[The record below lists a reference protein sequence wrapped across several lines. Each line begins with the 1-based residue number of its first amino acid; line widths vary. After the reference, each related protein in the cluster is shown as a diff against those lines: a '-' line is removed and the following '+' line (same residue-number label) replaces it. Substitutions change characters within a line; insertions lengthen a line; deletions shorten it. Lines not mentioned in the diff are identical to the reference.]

1 MKNPLDSIQTSAPD
15 QSLRSDVLIK
25 KSMIP
30 KLLCQELHLRDMFG
44 GHLNMTLVEFSK
56 VITHPKTLFCVI
68 AVVTSLMLTDPPGLR
83 YLLSVPLILLHW
95 FGGGFLV
102 LFFKHI
108 SLVCMAAISMRR
120 PQTTFYMPIFSV
132 IEFSLTLW
140 IAEQG
145 IGWLQGVDLSGLLL
159 GRYFQY
165 MFLFL
170 VIEALFTHFV
180 IPTLDIN
187 RPPAESQE
195 DQDDRHSTDTDRI
208 MIAGRSIRIEMVNH
222 IMSEEHY
229 LTVTLR
235 SETIVH
241 RAKLSDIVGHLPAEA
256 GLQPHR
262 SWWVS
267 RQMKPRIQKE
277 GSRVFLQLEDGTNV
291 PIARARVKAVQGWLD
306 DYSDW

>member
-1 MKNPLDSIQTSAPD
+1 MKNPLDNFETSAPD

-44 GHLNMTLVEFSK
+44 GHLDMTLLEFSR
-56 VITHPKTLFCVI
+56 VVTHPKTFLCVI

-83 YLLSVPLILLHW
+83 HLLSIPLILLHW

-102 LFFKHI
+102 LFLKHI
-108 SLVCMAAISMRR
+108 TLVCMAAISIRR
-120 PQTTFYMPIFSV
+120 PQTVFYMPIFSI

-140 IAEQG
+140 VAEQG

-180 IPTLDIN
+180 IPTLDISG
-187 RPPAESQE
+187 PPPE
-195 DQDDRHSTDTDRI
+195 STDEPENQNSADLDRI
-208 MIAGRSIRIEMVNH
+208 MIAGRSIRIEMVNY

-229 LTVTLR
+229 LTVALR

-241 RAKLSDIVGHLPAEA
+241 RAKLSDIVGHLPAVA

-277 GSRVFLQLEDGTNV
+277 GSRVFLRLEDGTNV